1 MSKWKYMERI
11 DLGYTIEGKRIQK
24 RVYGNSKAELERNKA
39 ALYKEYEDIRNPSD
53 MTFRE
58 YADRWRATYKANQAI
73 NTARSYNY
81 LFSKLG
87 KLEHIKL
94 KDVERMDVQ
103 ELINSVWNT
112 PSIAE
117 RLLWLVKAILQSA
130 VDDGYIARNPAH
142 GISKPK
148 KPPKTAKLI
157 IDDKILTAIKKADL
171 NENERL
177 CVNILY
183 LFGLRP
189 GEMLALMPSDFKDG
203 FLIVSKSLTWDGQ
216 MPMLKETKTGNV
228 RRIPIPGGFKAPSG
242 RLYLFTGKRGG
253 LMYRSEWQQM
263 WVVIKRKINAA
274 AGGNNKVN
282 ALGDFS
288 AYTFR
293 RNYATDLYYSGVSLK
308 KAAQLMGHTDT
319 TMILRIYAQLDDSR
333 EDVESFNSERSRNV
347 I

>member
-1 MSKWKYMERI
+1 MSKWRYTERI

-58 YADRWRATYKANQAI
+58 YADRWRATYKANQSI
-73 NTARSYNY
+73 NTARIYDY
-81 LFSKLG
+81 LFKRLDKIGS
-87 KLEHIKL
+87 IRL

-112 PSIAE
+112 PSAAE
-117 RLLWLVKAILQSA
+117 RLLWLVKAVLQSA

-148 KPPKTAKLI
+148 KPPGTAKLI
-157 IDDKILTAIKKADL
+157 IDDKILAAIRKADL
-171 NENERL
+171 SENERL

-203 FLIVSKSLTWDGQ
+203 YLTISKSLTWDKQ
-216 MPMLKETKTGNV
+216 LPVLKDTKTGNI
-228 RRIPIPGGFKAPSG
+228 RRIPIPEGFKAPSG
-242 RLYLFTGKRGG
+242 RLYLFEGKRGG
-253 LMYRSEWQQM
+253 PMYHAEWQQM

-274 AGGNNKVN
+274 AGGNSKVN
-282 ALGDFS
+282 ALGEFS

-308 KAAQLMGHTDT
+308 KAAQLMGHSDT
-319 TMILRIYAQLDDSR
+319 TMILRIYAQLDDTR
-333 EDVESFNSERSRNV
+333 EDVDSFNSGRSRNV